1 MQNHPAHMDAL
12 ARRAAAR
19 RTALIMACVA
29 LTILVLF
36 FVEAL
41 RH

>member
-1 MQNHPAHMDAL
+1 MQNHSVHFDPL

-29 LTILVLF
+29 LTIFVLF

>member
-1 MQNHPAHMDAL
+1 MINQSDIDP
-12 ARRAAAR
+12 RRAAAR
-19 RTALIMACVA
+19 RTAVIMACVA
-29 LTILVLF
+29 LAIFVLF